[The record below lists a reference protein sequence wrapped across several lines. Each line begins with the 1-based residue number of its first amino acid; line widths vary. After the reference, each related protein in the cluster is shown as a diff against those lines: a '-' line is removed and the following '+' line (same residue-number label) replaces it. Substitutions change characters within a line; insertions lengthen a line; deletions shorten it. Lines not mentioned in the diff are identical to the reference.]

1 MRSSLKQQPNK
12 QNNSSKISKKEF
24 DQREKDQFR
33 NYLESLKLYQ
43 RYYVEIFP
51 LVIQPYQRPLMLS
64 FLLLIISLFQEA
76 ALSINKQQ
84 INNQDYKA
92 TNLILFYLNK
102 TNGKSLFNG
111 TLSFT
116 QGVITVL
123 IIISIINLLFI
134 SIVGIT
140 ICLYLS
146 SQKRSTVI
154 TAVAKICASISSIY
168 NYIVFIPALNLS
180 FLVLN
185 DSTSYSK
192 SQILAYINL
201 PLTLVIG
208 IIMTYHDHDFSFA
221 SRDYLVKRETKLEVF
236 RQILLCVVCWLNVY
250 ISENLLLIVIFFY
263 SVLKLILYY
272 REQFYLKRWVSC
284 LYIMLSCTL
293 VSFVL
298 LMGINSIIKEFTNI
312 GVLWLLQIGLACR
325 LGYQIHTR
333 FSQNLTSVC
342 IGKSDLRFLS
352 LDKVDIYIRQLNENL
367 SFFFEDY
374 IEKGQAIIFETI
386 YISHKLQ
393 CDAKDYKCF
402 CYEFKRDES
411 QFSLDE
417 YIGQEYRKK
426 FIFQYFANVYETI
439 LNNPSEIKDQHFMM
453 LNYISYLFEIMNIS
467 TRSYNTIFNYS
478 NKMFQRQLLSLK
490 EFQSLNTIFL
500 RLNKQFENFFKSPKI
515 QNQRIQMML
524 IIDFDEYIEVFRQQ
538 TRYYL
543 LILGE
548 YYDYLCSNFIKL
560 EELHSQSKQILEK
573 LDKCQQLQNW
583 LFDINPDD
591 KQLLFLTTIYSNIL
605 DFKNRKLA
613 DFVVK
618 SQQLTQKFILP
629 QEINLQKFFNSQT
642 CAIYASLNTTGGEIK
657 KVSNSFS
664 NIFNFKNQSIITK
677 SLNQL
682 IPRGMVNDH
691 EDFLNNFK
699 SKGNMAIINQ
709 GERMVFGQN
718 SQGFIFPIMIRLK
731 IENALGELGIC
742 AHITNLYETNEF
754 IFIDDNENISDV
766 TENLYQNALSA
777 VYSKS
782 YLIQKNINQILPIA
796 LIIKQLQEY
805 NLSYQ
810 TVMILQKKQLSQSP
824 LKGQETFNFNQ
835 GQTFQLLNQKL
846 DVISER
852 DVMFSVNVQ
861 IRQIFTQIGKK
872 YYYFEISHINHLRDY
887 DERRNYLNKLREC
900 VKLYEEYDKTN
911 SNGKTFSEIN
921 NLKFDQLNKLE
932 QTASKYVDSEKQ
944 LNQTTE
950 SESKY
955 TQVDDLSRLQESS
968 VKKRSN
974 NISFAKRIH
983 LNEQEL
989 LLFQNKLMQKNN
1001 LMNQSCNNQNLQEK
1015 SEESSLQL
1023 QKYFNFEFSRLP
1035 LQEEAVLQELQQ
1047 NDLHTA
1053 ENQLLFSPKEN
1064 SHRQLLMQYNNQ
1076 NDINSQAEEENQ
1088 FQQNQNSS
1096 KKFQQI
1102 STEIFSRV
1110 AQEQEQQTASS
1121 PTLKNQSQF
1130 KRKLRQKLKKNQ
1142 RRKEK
1147 RQTKKIVIKKYEST
1161 NRIYEDSS
1169 KFSNDQNNFYEKK
1182 EDKGND
1188 AQSVQSVN
1196 TNLSEQKK
1204 QQIINQINSQNSSFI
1219 VKIFIRSVI
1228 ISFITLVCVSSVQ
1241 YDQLNHSI
1249 DRYYLDF
1256 QQLNLFNQMNDI
1268 NLIVLSQKTFL
1279 ELFQNFPQL
1288 GQSTLNQ
1295 TFLMAERQRSSTYLN
1310 QQLENFTQ
1318 KTLRAINADPSQNYQ
1333 RVFVTNTTSLNLTG
1347 FSVQNSNHYIKNF
1360 TIIYEFLIYRQQFF
1374 EVLYPQNQS
1383 FLAEESNNRMDFL
1396 WDNYKNI
1403 FTTAYKVQGTV
1414 ENQVRDEFSYIDNV
1428 QLLNLIVLLV
1438 VVGVL
1443 AILVIPM
1450 NILGQIQ
1457 AEKILKLLGSFQ
1469 PDKLQKYVD
1478 LIEYCIIKV
1487 DQMVDYKLINY
1498 RDLDEV
1504 LKQNSNQIVSSKEHY
1519 NKEMNIEQAKNINIQ
1534 SNVNGEK
1541 INIIQRIQNKRTRSV
1556 ASFNSLQKISLAIIL
1571 ISLVVIFIQMIYP
1584 IVSLLVIQQY
1594 KKEGQVVISERIAI
1608 FDATSVLLDYHA
1620 NHYGY
1625 WLTNFRLQQ
1634 SPSSQDFYRADLQMQ
1649 NIIRLH
1655 SSGDDFLQKVS
1666 NIMADTQIKRRN
1678 QQKFN
1683 NIFITMLNQDICEV
1697 IQSYPK
1703 YFASEIQQIDCQN
1716 IMNGVLSRGFII
1728 TMKQISQ
1735 YFTDFFQLYQQPKN
1749 NLLPQKN
1756 ITKYLLDVQKQ
1767 SNLIDQYNQLIR
1779 YFKLISFAL
1788 DNYLIE
1794 SQVDYYNYIIK
1805 VNQYLFMM
1813 QLTVIV
1819 MTFIFGWTFF
1829 YKKFTKKLKEVK
1841 NLLKLFHI
1849 NLILDNQIF
1858 MAYFKKNKNQLV

>member
-1 MRSSLKQQPNK
+1 MRSSLKQQQNK
-12 QNNSSKISKKEF
+12 LSNFSKASKKEF

-33 NYLESLKLYQ
+33 HYLESLKLYQ

-51 LVIQPYQRPLMLS
+51 LVIQPLHRPLMFS
-64 FLLLIISLFQEA
+64 FLLLIINLFQEA
-76 ALSINKQQ
+76 ALLINKQQ
-84 INNQDYKA
+84 IINQDSKA
-92 TNLILFYLNK
+92 TNQILFYLNK
-102 TNGKSLFNG
+102 TNGKQLFNG
-111 TLSFT
+111 ALSFT
-116 QGVITVL
+116 QGVNAVL
-123 IIISIINLLFI
+123 TIISIINLIFI

-140 ICLYLS
+140 ICLYLRA
-146 SQKRSTVI
+146 QKRNSAI
-154 TAVAKICASISSIY
+154 IAISKICSFISSFY
-168 NYIVFIPALNLS
+168 NYVIFIPALNLS
-180 FLVLN
+180 YLVLN

-192 SQILAYINL
+192 SQVLAYINL
-201 PLTLVIG
+201 PTTLVIG
-208 IIMTYHDHDFSFA
+208 IIINYHDHDFSFT
-221 SRDYLVKRETKLEVF
+221 SRDYLIKRETKLEVF
-236 RQILLCVVCWLNVY
+236 RQILLCIICWLNVY
-250 ISENLLLIVIFFY
+250 ISENLLLIIIFFY
-263 SVLKLILYY
+263 SLLKLILYY
-272 REQFYLKRWVSC
+272 REQFYLKRRISC
-284 LYIMLSCTL
+284 LYIMLCC
-293 VSFVL
+293 VFQSFIL
-298 LMGINSIIKEFTNI
+298 LMAINYIIEEFTNI
-312 GVLWLLQIGLACR
+312 GILWLLQIGLACR

-333 FSQNLTSVC
+333 YSQNLTSQC

-352 LDKVDIYIRQLNENL
+352 LNKVDIYIRQLNENL

-402 CYEFKRDES
+402 CFEFKRDEN

-439 LNNPSEIKDQHFMM
+439 LNNPSDIKDQHFMM
-453 LNYISYLFEIMNIS
+453 LSYISYLFEIMNIS
-467 TRSYNTIFNYS
+467 TRSYNMIFNYQ
-478 NKMFQRQLLSLK
+478 NKMFQRKLLSLK
-490 EFQSLNTIFL
+490 GYQSLNTIFL

-573 LDKCQQLQNW
+573 LGKCQQLQNW

-605 DFKNRKLA
+605 DFQNRKLV
-613 DFVVK
+613 DFIAK

-629 QEINLQKFFNSQT
+629 QEINLQKFFNSST

-657 KVSNSFS
+657 KVSNNFS
-664 NIFNFKNQSIITK
+664 NIFNFKNQSIISK
-677 SLNQL
+677 SINQL
-682 IPRGMVNDH
+682 IPRGMFNDH
-691 EDFLNNFK
+691 DDFLNNFK

-709 GERMVFGQN
+709 GERMVFGFN

-731 IENALGELGIC
+731 IENVLGELGIC
-742 AHITNLYETNEF
+742 AYITNLYETNEF
-754 IFIDDNENISDV
+754 IFVDNNENISDV
-766 TENLYQNALSA
+766 TENLYLNVLST
-777 VYSKS
+777 VYTKS
-782 YLIQKNINQILPIA
+782 QLVQKNINQILPIA
-796 LIIKQLQEY
+796 MIIKQLQEY
-805 NLSYQ
+805 NLNYH
-810 TVMILQKKQLSQSP
+810 TVMVLQKKQLYQSP
-824 LKGQETFNFNQ
+824 KKGQESFSFNQ
-835 GQTFQLLNQKL
+835 GQTFKLVNQKL
-846 DVISER
+846 SEITER
-852 DVMFSVNVQ
+852 DVIFAVNIQ

-887 DERRNYLNKLREC
+887 EEKRNYLNKLREC
-900 VKLYEEYDKTN
+900 LEMYEEYDKTN
-911 SNGKTFSEIN
+911 SNGKSFSEIN
-921 NLKFDQLNKLE
+921 NLKFDQLNKLD
-932 QTASKYVDSEKQ
+932 QTASRYFDSEKQ
-944 LNQTTE
+944 LNPTSNSE
-950 SESKY
+950 SEY
-955 TQVDDLSRLQESS
+955 THIEEDITRIQER
-968 VKKRSN
+968 RSN
-974 NISFAKRIH
+974 NLSSLKRSH
-983 LNEQEL
+983 LNEKEL
-989 LLFQNKLMQKNN
+989 ILFSNTMMVQQSNPAN
-1001 LMNQSCNNQNLQEK
+1001 LSLNNQNLLEKQEEQ
-1015 SEESSLQL
+1015 SQL
-1023 QKYFNFEFSRLP
+1023 QKYFNFEFSRFP
-1035 LQEEAVLQELQQ
+1035 LQEEVVLQELQQ
-1047 NDLHTA
+1047 NDLNSVD
-1053 ENQLLFSPKEN
+1053 NQLPFSPKEN
-1064 SHRQLLMQYNNQ
+1064 SHRQLLMQYNQ
-1076 NDINSQAEEENQ
+1076 NDINSQQAEDENL

-1102 STEIFSRV
+1102 STEIYSRV
-1110 AQEQEQQTASS
+1110 AQEQEQQQTATS

-1130 KRKLRQKLKKNQ
+1130 KRKQSQKLKKSQ
-1142 RRKEK
+1142 RRKGR
-1147 RQTKKIVIKKYEST
+1147 RQTTKLVIKKYEST
-1161 NRIYEDSS
+1161 NRFYEDSS
-1169 KFSNDQNNFYEKK
+1169 KFSNDQNNVYEKK
-1182 EDKGND
+1182 EDQGND

-1219 VKIFIRSVI
+1219 VKIFIISVI
-1228 ISFITLVCVSSVQ
+1228 FSFITLVCVSSIQ
-1241 YDQLNHSI
+1241 YDQLNRSI

-1268 NLIVLSQKTFL
+1268 NLIVLSQKSFL
-1279 ELFQNFPQL
+1279 ELFSNFPQL
-1288 GQSTLNQ
+1288 GISTLNQ
-1295 TFLMAERQRSSTYLN
+1295 TFLQAEELRSSIYVK
-1310 QQLENFTQ
+1310 QQLANFTS

-1333 RVFVTNTTSLNLTG
+1333 HVFVTNTTSLNLTD
-1347 FSVQNSNHYIKNF
+1347 FTVQNSNYFIKNF
-1360 TIIYEFLIYRQQFF
+1360 TVIYEILIYRQQFF
-1374 EVLYPQNQS
+1374 EVLYPQIQS
-1383 FLAEESNNRMDFL
+1383 QLAEDTNQRMDFL
-1396 WDNYKNI
+1396 WDNYLNI
-1403 FTTAYKVQGTV
+1403 FNTAYKVQGTV
-1414 ENQVRDEFSYIDNV
+1414 ENQVTEEFSYIDNV

-1443 AILVIPM
+1443 VVLVIPM

-1487 DQMVDYKLINY
+1487 DEMVDNKQINF

-1504 LKQNSNQIVSSKEHY
+1504 LKQNSNQIVSSNEHY
-1519 NKEMNIEQAKNINIQ
+1519 NKQMNIEEAKNIAIQQNI
-1534 SNVNGEK
+1534 NTDKV
-1541 INIIQRIQNKRTRSV
+1541 NIIHRIQNKRTRSV
-1556 ASFNSLQKISLAIIL
+1556 ASFNSLQKISLPIIS

-1584 IVSLLVIQQY
+1584 IVSLLIISQY
-1594 KKEGQVVISERIAI
+1594 KKEGEVVISERIAI

-1625 WLTNFRLQQ
+1625 WLTNYRLQQ
-1634 SPSSQDFYRADLQMQ
+1634 SPSSQDFYRADQQMQ

-1655 SSGDDFLQKVS
+1655 STGDDFLKKVS
-1666 NIMADTQIKRRN
+1666 NIMADTQISRRN
-1678 QQKFN
+1678 QQKFDD
-1683 NIFITMLNQDICEV
+1683 IFITMLNQDICQV
-1697 IQSYPK
+1697 IQNYPQ
-1703 YFASEIQQIDCQN
+1703 YFAIEIQQIDCQN
-1716 IMNGVLSRGFII
+1716 VLNGVLSRGFII

-1735 YFTDFFQLYQQPKN
+1735 YFFGFLQLYQQQQSN
-1749 NLLPQKN
+1749 STPQKS
-1756 ITKYLLDVQKQ
+1756 ITQYLLDIQKQ
-1767 SNLIDQYNQLIR
+1767 SNLIDGYNQLIR

-1794 SQVDYYNYIIK
+1794 SQVDYYNYIVK
-1805 VNQYLFMM
+1805 VNQYLFIM
-1813 QLTVIV
+1813 QLVIII